1 MYEPK
6 PKSMAC
12 SVRRPML
19 AAALAATAVAPVPAI
34 AAVDVFLKLDDVAG
48 ESQDSN
54 HKAWVDTQSFDW
66 GVSMVLSQGSGT
78 PTGKSMCSPFHIV
91 KSVDKSSPTLFV
103 GAATGQHFQKAQ
115 IDVQKHDGNGVV
127 FLNYVLQDVFVT
139 SVANASDQESSPT
152 ENVTLNYGQIK
163 TTYKAQNPDGT
174 FTDGISGAAS
184 CR

>member
-1 MYEPK
+1 MNESK
-6 PKSMAC
+6 PKSMDC
-12 SVRRPML
+12 SVRRPLL
-19 AAALAATAVAPVPAI
+19 AAALAATAVAPGPAI
-34 AAVDVFLKLDDVAG
+34 AAVDMFLKLDNVAG

-54 HKAWVDTQSFDW
+54 HKGWVDTQSFDW
-66 GVSMVLSQGSGT
+66 GVSIVPSQGSGT

-152 ENVTLNYGQIK
+152 ENVTLNFKQI
-163 TTYKAQNPDGT
+163 TVNYRAQNADGT
-174 FTDGISGAAS
+174 FTDAIAGAAS
-184 CR
+184 CP